1 MPPLH
6 CLKIMVF
13 FNQWYKPWCNS
24 LSLSLY
30 IYIELTLPLVTTH
43 QQQISCGIDVQWH
56 HLFPD
61 VACIQYISFKDFTL
75 SPPPPHFWKR
85 GGHIVL
91 HVGRSVDHVMSAQ
104 YFFIHLLESCQ
115 LGTLIGC
122 PRVDAP
128 YLFSGHR
135 DKGQR
140 QTVGHCTNDVR
151 SIF

>member
-24 LSLSLY
+24 LSLY
-30 IYIELTLPLVTTH
+30 IYIELKLLLVTTH
-43 QQQISCGIDVQWH
+43 QQQISCGIDVQWP
-56 HLFPD
+56 HLFPGVD
-61 VACIQYISFKDFTL
+61 CIQYISFKEFTF
-75 SPPPPHFWKR
+75 SPPPPLKKR
-85 GGHIVL
+85 GSYCFAR
-91 HVGRSVDHVMSAQ
+91 RSVCRPRDVRSTAQ

-128 YLFSGHR
+128 YLFSGHK

>member
-1 MPPLH
+1 
-6 CLKIMVF
+6 MVF
-13 FNQWYKPWCNS
+13 FNQQYKPWCNS
-24 LSLSLY
+24 LS
-30 IYIELTLPLVTTH
+30 IELKLLLVTTH
-43 QQQISCGIDVQWH
+43 QQQIPCGIDVQWH
-56 HLFPD
+56 HLFPGVD
-61 VACIQYISFKDFTL
+61 CIQYISFKEFTF
-75 SPPPPHFWKR
+75 SPPSPTFEKR
-85 GGHIVL
+85 GGGHIVFAR
-91 HVGRSVDHVMSAQ
+91 RSVCRPRDVRSTAQ

-128 YLFSGHR
+128 YLFSGHK